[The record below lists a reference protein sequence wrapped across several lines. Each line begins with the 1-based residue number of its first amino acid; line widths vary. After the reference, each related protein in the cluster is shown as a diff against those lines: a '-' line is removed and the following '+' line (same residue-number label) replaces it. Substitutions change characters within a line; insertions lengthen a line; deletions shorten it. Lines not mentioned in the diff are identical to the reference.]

1 VKPAWILR
9 SDGLAEPVVDVY
21 VRVAPEAT
29 SALGLTQADGATV
42 DYTLGWR
49 ERAAAD
55 VARARTSLEAALV
68 TETEPRVR
76 EDIAILRRAVDMLA
90 AGIAVQDE
98 HVIDLIDVARTVF
111 GGLRVLLDD
120 QNPPQRKALALVRL
134 RRYAGVEPGVVPF
147 AQAAEAETR
156 ARLALP
162 GLTGPYLVEV
172 RTALA
177 LGPVLLAG
185 IADLLRDAGLT
196 DWETPYAALRAQVE
210 AYLQFVA
217 EVVLPRARA
226 DHRLPPA
233 VYAMLLTQ
241 VGVDLTP
248 QALAAQAHA
257 AFDAIQ
263 AEMQALAPR
272 VAAELGIEAT
282 DYREVIRA
290 LKRDQIH
297 GDADAILTFYRR
309 RLAEIEAIV
318 EREHLLTLP
327 ERPARIRIATLAESA
342 ELPVAHMNPAPLVG
356 NTGQVGEFVLPLDV
370 PPRAGSD
377 GTERADDFTHD
388 AVTWTLTAHEA
399 RPGHEVQF
407 DRMLGA
413 GLSLARAA
421 FAFNSVNVEGWALYA
436 ERVMLPY
443 MPLAAQLCSLQ
454 MRLHRAAR
462 AFLDPELQSGAIT
475 PEQAQAFLER
485 EIVYSPTFA
494 RTEIER
500 YTFRS
505 PGQATSYF
513 VGYTALVALRE
524 ETERLLGARFEAHA
538 FHDFILDQGLLPP
551 AALREAVLERFV
563 GAASGNVRARAE
575 SR

>member
-9 SDGLAEPVVDVY
+9 SDELAEPVVALY
-21 VRVAPEAT
+21 VRVGPEGT
-29 SALGLTQADGATV
+29 SGLGLTQGDPATA
-42 DYTLGWR
+42 DYTSGWR
-49 ERAAAD
+49 ERVATD
-55 VARARTSLEAALV
+55 VTRARASLEAALA

-76 EDIAILRRAVDMLA
+76 EDIAILQRAVDVVA
-90 AGIAVQDE
+90 SSIAVQDA
-98 HVIDLIDVARTVF
+98 HVVEFIDVARTIF
-111 GGLRVLLDD
+111 GGLRVLLDE
-120 QNPPQRKALALVRL
+120 QNPPERKALALVRL

-162 GLTGPYLVEV
+162 GLIGPYVLEV

-177 LGPVLLAG
+177 LGPVLLDG
-185 IADLLRDAGLT
+185 IADLLRGAGLP

-210 AYLQFVA
+210 AYLQFVTDA
-217 EVVLPRARA
+217 VLPRARA

-233 VYAMLLTQ
+233 VYAMMLTH

-248 QALAAQAHA
+248 DALAAQAHA

-263 AEMQALAPR
+263 AEMQAMAPQ
-272 VAAELGIEAT
+272 VAAELGITAS

-290 LKRDQIH
+290 LKRDQIR

-318 EREHLLTLP
+318 EREQLLTMP
-327 ERPARIRIATLAESA
+327 DQPARIRIATLAESA

-370 PPRAGSD
+370 PPQAGAN

-413 GLSLARAA
+413 GLSLARAI

-462 AFLDPELQSGAIT
+462 AFLDPELQSGTIT
-475 PEQAQAFLER
+475 PDQAQAFLEH
-485 EIVYSPTFA
+485 EIVYSTTFA
-494 RTEIER
+494 RSEVER
-500 YTFRS
+500 YTFRA

-524 ETERLLGARFEAHA
+524 EIEELLGPRFEARA

-551 AALREAVLERFV
+551 RALREAVLRHFV
-563 GAASGNVRARAE
+563 
-575 SR
+575 

>member
-9 SDGLAEPVVDVY
+9 SDELAEPVVDLY
-21 VRVAPEAT
+21 VRVGPEGA
-29 SALGLTQADGATV
+29 SALGLTQADRATA
-42 DYTLGWR
+42 DYAPGWR
-49 ERAAAD
+49 ERVAAD
-55 VARARTSLEAALV
+55 ANRARASLDAALV

-76 EDIAILRRAVDMLA
+76 EDVAILRRAVDIVA
-90 AGIAVQDE
+90 SAIAVQDAHMVE
-98 HVIDLIDVARTVF
+98 FIDVARTVF
-111 GGLRVLLDD
+111 GGLRVLLDE
-120 QNPPQRKALALVRL
+120 QNPPERKALALVRL
-134 RRYAGVEPGVVPF
+134 RRYAGVEPGIVPF

-162 GLTGPYLVEV
+162 GLTGPYVVEV

-177 LGPVLLAG
+177 LGPVLLDG
-185 IADLLRDAGLT
+185 IADLLRDAGLG

-217 EVVLPRARA
+217 EAVLPRARA
-226 DHRLPPA
+226 DHPLPSA
-233 VYAMLLTQ
+233 VYAMLLTR

-248 QALAAQAHA
+248 EALAAEAHG

-263 AEMQALAPR
+263 AEMQAMAPG
-272 VAAELGIEAT
+272 VAAELGIAAT

-290 LKRDQIH
+290 LKRDQIR
-297 GDADAILTFYRR
+297 GDGDAILTFYRR

-318 EREHLLTLP
+318 EREQLLTMP

-370 PPRAGSD
+370 PPQAGAD

-413 GLSLARAA
+413 GLSLARAV

-462 AFLDPELQSGAIT
+462 AFLDPELQSGTIT
-475 PEQAQAFLER
+475 PDQAQAFLER

-494 RTEIER
+494 RSEVER
-500 YTFRS
+500 YTFRA

-524 ETERLLGARFEAHA
+524 ETERLLGARFEARA

-551 AALREAVLERFV
+551 RALREAVLERLV
-563 GAASGNVRARAE
+563 GAVQE
-575 SR
+575 T